1 MNYLTRLLLGLGLA
15 IPMSVWAAPFGP
27 TPPED
32 DVYLNLSYYGMDGA
46 LYLEQSNGQCVKNM
60 PYFLNLDG
68 ILLSVTCVAS
78 EKIGDSFKETYN
90 KVIKMTGAG
99 STSESRW
106 KPKNANPAQYQSTVL
121 KLATN
126 IDLNEFDADG
136 KNCSETK
143 AHDPLDFYGATLDG
157 LNHTISNL
165 CRADNGHMDQWF
177 GLFSE
182 LAGKTV
188 QNLTISN
195 VDYKVT
201 DKQPEYVPA
210 SNDAGDYQP
219 AGALAP
225 TIFNSTIK
233 NIKLEKISI
242 QAPLA
247 GGLAGYIENSSI
259 GRVFTT
265 EGSNISITN
274 DRQILNGYIGYTVYD
289 NNYPNNTVFKG
300 YRIVSGEQEQYK
312 VLLGGLAG
320 ASMFTTFQDIDIAV
334 QVKNNAEV
342 AMSGLGGLVGHY
354 VYARA
359 SEEPDVE
366 FKNITIHGVDATT
379 KFIVSGGTA
388 MGGVLGASK
397 RYVENNSIKVK
408 LVFNNV
414 LVNGLNMQ
422 NSKVYIKTPLVEP
435 YGLYLGGIIGN
446 SGLCGGGILQIMEST
461 VENFSIEE
469 SLPGNYAFKYY
480 IGGVAGYA
488 SCENTNN
495 FDKSVAQ
502 GLTLKKTN
510 ANGSIKL
517 DGGKSSGSG
526 GKVGLINRVSATI
539 GGLVGAAVLSL
550 AEKAVSENNSRV
562 SIDYSA
568 KRVSSATDAD
578 TVLVGGV
585 FGAASIFNTNTREV
599 DLTDLSYQGTLSV
612 VDDGVT
618 TRIGGIIGT
627 FPLFLT
633 GDPRIAFSNDH
644 VRAAGGTNLI
654 EYTHTGG
661 ESDGTSLAMG
671 GICGLCRS
679 PREVSE
685 NTVEGSFV
693 WKKAQEAS
701 AAPQKESNVGG
712 LIGLVQANADV
723 RNDKKNK
730 YEIKNNSFVG
740 NMSAAFNKGK
750 GKAGYLVGTM
760 IGDGLGNKPE
770 IISNFHKGSDNFGA
784 IGYFNNYGQY
794 YNIKFFNEHEIDNEG
809 NVLDNTLDKF
819 VAKNNVRSG
828 LVKDL
833 QDGKNGST
841 MNGVVTEDY
850 MKSEVF
856 AAFLNLAWDDA
867 DRKWTFDKSVNDYPY
882 IGKTSA
888 EGGNPVSPEDINFEV
903 KFVGLD
909 AKGKE
914 KTETQQV
921 KYGENAVLPKSKDFP
936 AAVDGKCFDAWDG
949 DYTNVTSDM
958 TITAQYVTC
967 TYTVKFANEDGT
979 KTFKTEE
986 VEYSK
991 GATAPTDLDLPDGL
1005 CLDHW
1010 VGSFDNVKSD
1020 LTIKAKTM
1028 SCGKSSSSSSEN
1040 ISVSSSSCSAGNSEI
1055 SSSSS
1060 SSSKGDKSSSSIKG
1074 KSSSS
1079 SAKSSSS
1086 SSAGKGKSSSSK
1098 NNQYEIAKPTVQQ
1111 DGDALRMV
1119 FDNAL
1124 AESFEKV
1131 RIQVESDAGIYLDT
1145 TIKRKYVEKAK
1156 NGTSRLD
1163 PAPVGDYTV
1172 TFTLIDGD
1180 KVSSYDEKITN
1191 KKTTKEYISHAWQ
1204 TLSLNA
1210 FCYNK
1215 GDECL
1220 SELEARFARVQSDWA
1235 KEECRH
1241 MQDEIKRGMNDD
1253 QFYQEML
1260 DVCAQ
1265 ANGSGAV
1272 TSVYWWDETNP
1283 VGDFWQYRKFSVKD
1297 KFEPTRGYWYGPDEQ
1312 EPPKMSLQ
1320 TPNMNDTIVWKLENK
1335 YSGWN
1340 LVANPYGWYV
1350 KLPKDENVDFCQ
1362 WNPETS
1368 GYVVP
1373 EVLGPYEALW
1383 VHTKKSMTYRIPLKA
1398 SIVLEGEKK
1407 ALSKSAV
1414 SESWNLRV
1422 VLADD
1427 NGKRDSWNEIAA
1439 GRIAK
1444 TLSEPPA
1451 GMGDHVNL
1459 SIVEGKNR
1467 LAKSVKTNADD
1478 LEWDLEVSATTTR
1491 AGHLSFEGLES
1502 VWAKGMH
1509 VYATVDNE
1517 TVEVVKDSPVDVKLS
1532 SKAKNVSVR
1541 VTKGAK
1547 PVNIAKGLLKG
1558 LHVGQASNVLNV
1570 GFDAASK
1577 LAGANVKVSIVGVDG
1592 RIVATNRAVAREG
1605 SNAVSMKKPKQG
1617 VYFVKVKVEPAPHP
1631 NPPLHPLRPH
1641 GPFGG

>member
-1 MNYLTRLLLGLGLA
+1 
-15 IPMSVWAAPFGP
+15 
-27 TPPED
+27 
-32 DVYLNLSYYGMDGA
+32 
-46 LYLEQSNGQCVKNM
+46 
-60 PYFLNLDG
+60 
-68 ILLSVTCVAS
+68 
-78 EKIGDSFKETYN
+78 
-90 KVIKMTGAG
+90 
-99 STSESRW
+99 
-106 KPKNANPAQYQSTVL
+106 
-121 KLATN
+121 
-126 IDLNEFDADG
+126 
-136 KNCSETK
+136 
-143 AHDPLDFYGATLDG
+143 
-157 LNHTISNL
+157 
-165 CRADNGHMDQWF
+165 
-177 GLFSE
+177 
-182 LAGKTV
+182 
-188 QNLTISN
+188 
-195 VDYKVT
+195 
-201 DKQPEYVPA
+201 
-210 SNDAGDYQP
+210 
-219 AGALAP
+219 
-225 TIFNSTIK
+225 
-233 NIKLEKISI
+233 
-242 QAPLA
+242 
-247 GGLAGYIENSSI
+247 
-259 GRVFTT
+259 
-265 EGSNISITN
+265 
-274 DRQILNGYIGYTVYD
+274 
-289 NNYPNNTVFKG
+289 
-300 YRIVSGEQEQYK
+300 
-312 VLLGGLAG
+312 
-320 ASMFTTFQDIDIAV
+320 
-334 QVKNNAEV
+334 
-342 AMSGLGGLVGHY
+342 
-354 VYARA
+354 
-359 SEEPDVE
+359 
-366 FKNITIHGVDATT
+366 
-379 KFIVSGGTA
+379 
-388 MGGVLGASK
+388 
-397 RYVENNSIKVK
+397 
-408 LVFNNV
+408 
-414 LVNGLNMQ
+414 
-422 NSKVYIKTPLVEP
+422 
-435 YGLYLGGIIGN
+435 
-446 SGLCGGGILQIMEST
+446 
-461 VENFSIEE
+461 
-469 SLPGNYAFKYY
+469 
-480 IGGVAGYA
+480 
-488 SCENTNN
+488 
-495 FDKSVAQ
+495 
-502 GLTLKKTN
+502 
-510 ANGSIKL
+510 
-517 DGGKSSGSG
+517 
-526 GKVGLINRVSATI
+526 
-539 GGLVGAAVLSL
+539 
-550 AEKAVSENNSRV
+550 
-562 SIDYSA
+562 
-568 KRVSSATDAD
+568 
-578 TVLVGGV
+578 
-585 FGAASIFNTNTREV
+585 
-599 DLTDLSYQGTLSV
+599 
-612 VDDGVT
+612 
-618 TRIGGIIGT
+618 
-627 FPLFLT
+627 
-633 GDPRIAFSNDH
+633 
-644 VRAAGGTNLI
+644 
-654 EYTHTGG
+654 
-661 ESDGTSLAMG
+661 
-671 GICGLCRS
+671 
-679 PREVSE
+679 
-685 NTVEGSFV
+685 
-693 WKKAQEAS
+693 
-701 AAPQKESNVGG
+701 
-712 LIGLVQANADV
+712 
-723 RNDKKNK
+723 
-730 YEIKNNSFVG
+730 
-740 NMSAAFNKGK
+740 MSAAFNKGK